1 MIWISI
7 VSCAFYFAY
16 SFIGDA
22 LDLYDGMLKKV
33 INTPSSIIDAL
44 TSYGESI
51 ESYKSAMRTSLRNF
65 IAVPVVVYS
74 LPVECI
80 LSVNLQLIRLVI
92 NLTVASLFYL
102 VWIAVIGR
110 GRYRYRIET
119 GSQGFLSFLH
129 IVWVAAIP
137 LYAVPLGEFLIG
149 VYSIVVTF
157 FLMKNNLDRDQDEQ
171 RLSPLHRKRS
181 FYAFEE
187 GHGIR
192 A

>member
-1 MIWISI
+1 MIWISV

-16 SFIGDA
+16 SFIGDS
-22 LDLYDGMLKKV
+22 LDLLKKV
-33 INTPSSIIDAL
+33 INMPSSVIDTL
-44 TSYGESI
+44 TSYEESF
-51 ESYKSAMRTSLRNF
+51 ESYKSSMRTSLRNF
-65 IAVPVVVYS
+65 IAVPIVVYS

-80 LSVNLQLIRLVI
+80 LPINLQLVRLVI
-92 NLTVASLFYL
+92 NLTFASLFYI

-119 GSQGFLSFLH
+119 GTQGFLSFLH
-129 IVWVAAIP
+129 IVWVSAIP

-149 VYSIVVTF
+149 VYSILVTF
-157 FLMKNNLDRDQDEQ
+157 FLMKNNLARDQNEQ
-171 RLSPLHRKRS
+171 RLSPVHRKRS
-181 FYAFEE
+181 FYSFFE